1 MVTCYPRGGYFC
13 SRGPC
18 LNIQPVPVLPHVQD
32 RPSPTPSPQ
41 PAPTPKPAAQASAL
55 PQTSA
60 ILEAMQAQ
68 TNAILESQNN
78 ILEAIQLTSQP
89 IPAAQTPVE
98 VQAPAQ
104 VQPQLDQ
111 LVSAVSKLSSGFETL
126 SATVAQQGKILAQL
140 SSGLTTLSQVVA
152 ATTCLRR
159 PVANWASRLGLHHQ
173 QVGLHQLLVQHPQ
186 QPLLLL
192 QHQLLHQHL
201 QLPLFRL
208 LETQTTGVEGP
219 ATLMDYT
226 SVATFNPQTCLPK
239 VGRFAMFGKISSPPN
254 NYVSR

>member
-18 LNIQPVPVLPHVQD
+18 LNIQPVPVPPHVQD

-152 ATTCLRR
+152 ATTG
-159 PVANWASRLGLHHQ
+159 VTSS
-173 QVGLHQLLVQHPQ
+173 
-186 QPLLLL
+186 
-192 QHQLLHQHL
+192 
-201 QLPLFRL
+201 
-208 LETQTTGVEGP
+208 TGG
-219 ATLMDYT
+219 
-226 SVATFNPQTCLPK
+226 
-239 VGRFAMFGKISSPPN
+239 SSPANGSTPPAAPAAPPAPTSSSTPSAAPVPVTGN
-254 NYVSR
+254 SNQMVVFISFIMGKPCVERELQFI